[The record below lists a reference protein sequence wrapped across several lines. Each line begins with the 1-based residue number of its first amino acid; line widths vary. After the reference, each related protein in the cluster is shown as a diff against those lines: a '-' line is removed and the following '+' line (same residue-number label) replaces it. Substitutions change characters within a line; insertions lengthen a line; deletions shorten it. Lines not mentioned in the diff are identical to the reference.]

1 MGVLAW
7 VAWAALFA
15 CSVPTSRVARGESYS
30 TGVES
35 YDDFFTAVAEV
46 RTQAKSAP
54 SDESAA
60 HEPFMKAM
68 GVDASGKP
76 SAALDE
82 ATSRANKLKA
92 KGVLLHL
99 EIAPEP
105 KVIAARGKGDLGAD
119 GEAMVKAVESSVKT
133 LLDARKRLSAI
144 AQRAVDLEKK
154 RADLRDQVDT
164 AFKEAT
170 AAKRDEIRD
179 ELDASKGVL
188 ADAGDGAGKAAG
200 AASRF
205 VVDLVQAVETGA
217 GGGAPVD
224 AGKGARGKK
233 APAVFAGGGPKGA
246 APAAAG
252 AAPAPAPVKKKPK
265 GGDDFEP

>member
-1 MGVLAW
+1 LFSI
-7 VAWAALFA
+7 ALSLGA
-15 CSVPTSRVARGESYS
+15 CTIPSSHVARGESYS

-46 RTQAKSAP
+46 RAQAKAAP

-60 HEPFMKAM
+60 HEPFLKAM
-68 GVDASGKP
+68 GLDASAKP
-76 SAALDE
+76 SAGLDE
-82 ATSRANKLKA
+82 ATARANKLKA

-105 KVIAARGKGDLGAD
+105 KLVAARGKADLGAD

-133 LLDARKRLSAI
+133 LLDARKRLAAI

-164 AFKEAT
+164 TFKDAT
-170 AAKRDEIRD
+170 PAKRDEIRD
-179 ELDASKGVL
+179 ELDGAKSVL

-205 VVDLVQAVETGA
+205 VVDLVQALETGA
-217 GGGAPVD
+217 GGGPSD
-224 AGKGARGKK
+224 NGKLPKGKK
-233 APAVFAGGGPKGA
+233 GPTAVAGAAGPKGPL
-246 APAAAG
+246 PAAAP
-252 AAPAPAPVKKKPK
+252 PAKKKPK
-265 GGDDFEP
+265 SGDDFEP